1 MFIITAISNQNGIG
15 LNGKLPWKNESDM
28 KFFRFITKNVN
39 DPNKQNAI
47 VMGRRTYES
56 INSKPLPNRKNVVIT
71 KNTYDD
77 LDSYITLD
85 SALDALE
92 SDVSIENIFVIGGE
106 QLYREAI
113 YNDKCKGIYLNRI
126 HTDIECDTFFP
137 IIPSDKY
144 KMVGSVQIG
153 DDVTSEYFYSI
164 NH

>member
-47 VMGRRTYES
+47 VMGRRTFES

-71 KNTYDD
+71 KNEYDD

-85 SALDALE
+85 LALDALE

-113 YNDKCKGIYLNRI
+113 HNYKCKGIYLNRI
-126 HTDIECDTFFP
+126 HTDIKCDTFFP
-137 IIPSDKY
+137 VIPLDKY
-144 KMVGSVQIG
+144 KVVGSVQIG
-153 DDVTSEYFYSI
+153 HDVTSEYLYSI